1 MKDYKEMAD
10 SVYMTVQQENIR
22 KAKRA
27 MVIRRTVS
35 GCCALAGVF
44 GVVIAVGG
52 MGKNVD
58 LTSDNVLAPGAAP
71 EETEETETKFQY
83 IFQSFTSD
91 GKPAEISGSSITIG
105 TSETAED
112 SGEAETA
119 PEETVQIGWIVDE
132 NGNTYPATVPADQQ
146 PSDAELIS
154 QGITPSDTDK
164 ILAALNHC
172 FDEKTEGITD
182 YENVRVVTFAP
193 EKYHNVYVKCGMG
206 EKIYALEDG
215 KVICA
220 DWRGGNGHCVMVI
233 NDKGNVISYCHLN
246 SMTVKE
252 GDSVTAGQMVGFAGN
267 SGMASHIG
275 AKYIISSFEDA
286 LSIYTHNVGYS
297 WASFSA
303 NVPANSGIST
313 KETKTIYDALIEG
326 NSKNTEI
333 NPDRLEMN
341 VTLDNGIEVRIY
353 GFDDAALLLNTEEE
367 EKVYALTGGE
377 IVGRGTYGENGC
389 CIDVL
394 TDDGKYL
401 TYCHLGEIDEEI
413 EKMIEGD
420 YCRNHRGM
428 ARIEEGQLLGTAG
441 KFDGEDEATV
451 LYAIRLK

>member
-22 KAKRA
+22 KVKRA
-27 MVIRRTVS
+27 IIVRRTVS

-44 GVVIAVGG
+44 AVVIAVGG

-58 LTSDNVLAPGAAP
+58 LTSNNVLSPSAAP
-71 EETEETETKFQY
+71 EETEPGFQY
-83 IFQSFTSD
+83 IFEAYSSD
-91 GKPAEISGSSITIG
+91 EKPAAISGSTIMFA
-105 TSETAED
+105 TSEADT
-112 SGEAETA
+112 T
-119 PEETVQIGWIVDE
+119 PEETVQIGWIGDE
-132 NGNTYPATVPADQQ
+132 NGNTYPATVPVNQQ
-146 PSDAELIS
+146 GSDAELIS
-154 QGITPSDTDK
+154 KGIKPSDTDK
-164 ILAALNHC
+164 ILAALNRC
-172 FDEKTEGITD
+172 FDEKTEGIAD
-182 YENVRVVTFAP
+182 YENVRVVTFSP
-193 EKYHNVYVKCGMG
+193 EKYHNVYVECGMG
-206 EKIYALEDG
+206 EEIYALEDG
-215 KVICA
+215 KVINA
-220 DWRGGNGHCVMVI
+220 DWSGGNGNCVMVI
-233 NDKGNVISYCHLN
+233 NDKGNVISYCNLSN
-246 SMTVKE
+246 VNAEK
-252 GDSVTAGQMVGFAGN
+252 GDIVTAGQVVGFAGN

-286 LSIYTHNVGYS
+286 LSIYAHNVGS
-297 WASFSA
+297 NWASFSA
-303 NVPANSGIST
+303 NVPANSGISA

-326 NSKNTEI
+326 NGKNTEI

-341 VTLDNGIEVRIY
+341 VTLDNGIEVRIFGY
-353 GFDDAALLLNTEEE
+353 DDAALLLNTEEE

-377 IVGRGTYGENGC
+377 IVGRGTYGENGY

-441 KFDGEDEATV
+441 RFDGEDEATV

>member
-58 LTSDNVLAPGAAP
+58 LTSNNVLAPGAAP
-71 EETEETETKFQY
+71 EETEPGFQY
-83 IFQSFTSD
+83 IFEGYSHD
-91 GKPAEISGSSITIG
+91 GKYVTISGSSITIR
-105 TSETAED
+105 TSETTEG
-112 SGEAETA
+112 SSEAVTT
-119 PEETVQIGWIVDE
+119 PEETVQVGWIGDE
-132 NGNTYPATVPADQQ
+132 NGNTYPATALANQQ
-146 PSDAELIS
+146 ASDAELIS
-154 QGITPSDTDK
+154 QGIKPSDTDK

-172 FDEKTEGITD
+172 FDEKTEGVTD
-182 YENVRVVTFAP
+182 YDNVRVVTFAP

>member
-71 EETEETETKFQY
+71 EETEPGFQY
-83 IFQSFTSD
+83 IFEGYSHD
-91 GKPAEISGSSITIG
+91 GKYVTISGSSITIR
-105 TSETAED
+105 TSETTEG
-112 SGEAETA
+112 SSEAVTT
-119 PEETVQIGWIVDE
+119 PEETVQVGWIGDE
-132 NGNTYPATVPADQQ
+132 NGNTYPATALANQQ
-146 PSDAELIS
+146 ASDAELIS
-154 QGITPSDTDK
+154 QGIKPSDTDK

-303 NVPANSGIST
+303 NVPASSGIST

>member
-22 KAKRA
+22 KAKRT

-58 LTSDNVLAPGAAP
+58 LTSNNVLAPGAAP
-71 EETEETETKFQY
+71 EETEVNFQY

-91 GKPAEISGSSITIG
+91 GKPAAISGSSITIG

-182 YENVRVVTFAP
+182 YDNVRVVTFAP

>member
-58 LTSDNVLAPGAAP
+58 LTSNNVLAPGAAP
-71 EETEETETKFQY
+71 EETEPGFQY
-83 IFQSFTSD
+83 IFEGYSHD
-91 GKPAEISGSSITIG
+91 GKYVTISGSSITIR
-105 TSETAED
+105 TSETTEG
-112 SGEAETA
+112 SSEAVTT
-119 PEETVQIGWIVDE
+119 PEETVQVGWIVDE
-132 NGNTYPATVPADQQ
+132 NGNTYPATVSAEQQ
-146 PSDAELIS
+146 GSDAELIS
-154 QGITPSDTDK
+154 QGIKPSDTDK
-164 ILAALNHC
+164 ILAALNRC

-193 EKYHNVYVKCGMG
+193 EKYHNVYVECGMG
-206 EKIYALEDG
+206 EEIYALEDG
-215 KVICA
+215 KVISA
-220 DWRGGNGHCVMVI
+220 DWSSGNGNCVMVI
-233 NDKGNVISYCHLN
+233 NDEGKVISYCNLSN
-246 SMTVKE
+246 VNAEK
-252 GDSVTAGQMVGFAGN
+252 GDSVTAGQVVGFAGN

-275 AKYIISSFEDA
+275 AKYMISSFEDA
-286 LSIYTHNVGYS
+286 LSIS
-297 WASFSA
+297 ASDKRNNMTSYIA
-303 NVPANSGIST
+303 DVPANKGISV
-313 KETKTIYDALIEG
+313 KDTKTIYDALIEG

-333 NPDRLEMN
+333 NPDRTEMN

-377 IVGRGTYGENGC
+377 IVGIGTYGENGC

-428 ARIEEGQLLGTAG
+428 ARIEEGQLLGKAG
-441 KFDGEDEATV
+441 RFGDETETSV

>member
-27 MVIRRTVS
+27 VVIRRTVS
-35 GCCALAGVF
+35 CCCALAGVF
-44 GVVIAVGG
+44 AVVIAVGG

-58 LTSDNVLAPGAAP
+58 LTSNNVLAPVAAP
-71 EETEETETKFQY
+71 EETEETEVNFQY
-83 IFQSFTSD
+83 IFQTYSVD
-91 GKPAEISGSSITIG
+91 GKPAEISGSSTMFT
-105 TSETAED
+105 TSEADT
-112 SGEAETA
+112 T
-119 PEETVQIGWIVDE
+119 PEETIQIGWIVDE
-132 NGNTYPATVPADQQ
+132 NGNTYPATVPINQQ
-146 PSDAELIS
+146 GSDAELIS
-154 QGITPSDTDK
+154 KGIKPSDTDK
-164 ILAALNHC
+164 ILEALNRC
-172 FDEKTEGITD
+172 FDEKTEGIVD
-182 YENVRVVTFAP
+182 YENVRVVTFSP

-215 KVICA
+215 KVISA
-220 DWRGGNGHCVMVI
+220 DWSGGNGHCVMVI
-233 NDKGNVISYCHLN
+233 NDKGNVISYCHLY

-252 GDSVTAGQMVGFAGN
+252 GDSVTAGQVVGFAGN

-286 LSIYTHNVGYS
+286 LSICAHNVGYS
-297 WASFSA
+297 WASFST

-341 VTLDNGIEVRIY
+341 VTLDNGIEVRIFGY
-353 GFDDAALLLNTEEE
+353 DDAALLLNTEEE

-377 IVGRGTYGENGC
+377 IVGRGTYGENGY

-441 KFDGEDEATV
+441 RFDGEDEATV

>member
-58 LTSDNVLAPGAAP
+58 LTSNNVLAPGAAP
-71 EETEETETKFQY
+71 EETEVNFQY

-91 GKPAEISGSSITIG
+91 GKPAAISGSSITIG

-297 WASFSA
+297 QASFSA